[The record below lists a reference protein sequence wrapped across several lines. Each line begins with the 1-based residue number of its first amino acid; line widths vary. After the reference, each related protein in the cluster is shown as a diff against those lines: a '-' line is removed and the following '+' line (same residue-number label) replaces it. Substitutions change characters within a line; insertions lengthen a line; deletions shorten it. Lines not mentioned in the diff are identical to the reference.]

1 MRSGPESLAPSSAS
15 KEGWT
20 RDTAGALGHEIRR
33 LRHIT
38 AGAVRVTCDEIERDE
53 IAEQY
58 VRGRLG
64 DEHSARFEAHYFD
77 CARCLDRVEVLQS
90 VHDALAPAVAA
101 KIHDQRP
108 RPATRNRPSLR
119 RLWPAVG
126 GLAAAAILVLAV
138 REIQEP
144 PSSSPIDSPAAPADI
159 ALPTTVPTVDLQRL
173 GAIVPPP
180 FRPPRLRSA
189 NEAGRAFLSA
199 MEAYS
204 AGNYADAAAGL
215 EQAVRAEPALPAPH
229 FFLGVSYLQLDRRSE
244 AVEQLREVRRLGES
258 PYLEDAHFFLAKAAI
273 RGGDIEVARRELRTV
288 VALDGNRREEAS
300 GLLTELR

>member
-1 MRSGPESLAPSSAS
+1 M
-15 KEGWT
+15 
-20 RDTAGALGHEIRR
+20 
-33 LRHIT
+33 
-38 AGAVRVTCDEIERDE
+38 TCDEIEQDE

-77 CARCLDRVEVLQS
+77 CVRCLDRVEALQS
-90 VHDALAPAVAA
+90 AHDALARIAA
-101 KIHDQRP
+101 PKTDDECTGHAP
-108 RPATRNRPSLR
+108 RNRSLR
-119 RLWPAVG
+119 RLWQAVG

-138 REIQEP
+138 GVIQEP
-144 PSSSPIDSPAAPADI
+144 PSRSPIDSPAAPADI

-180 FRPPRLRSA
+180 FTPPRLRSA
-189 NEAGRAFLSA
+189 SEARRVFLSA

-204 AGNYADAAAGL
+204 AGNYADAAAAL

-244 AVEQLREVRRLGES
+244 AVEHLRAVSRLGES
-258 PYLEDAHFFLAKAAI
+258 PYLEDAHFFVAKASI
-273 RGGDIEVARRELRTV
+273 RSGDIEAARRELRTV

-300 GLLTELR
+300 RLLAELP